1 MEGHLMTLSAHALVD
16 SALEK
21 LLAKDMTGFAGLWAA
36 DGIIEFP
43 FAAAGYPQ
51 QVTGRAAIQDY
62 MRDYPKLL
70 DIQRIISQTV
80 HDTADANVVI
90 VEFEVEG
97 VVVQT
102 AKPYRMR
109 YIAVITARDGEISTY
124 RDYWSPAA
132 AAEIMDVTALSGT
145 NA

>member
-1 MEGHLMTLSAHALVD
+1 MKDHLMTPSALVD
-16 SALEK
+16 RALDL
-21 LLAKDMTGFAGLWAA
+21 LLAKDMVGFAGLWAA

-43 FAAAGYPQ
+43 FAAAGYPP
-51 QVTGRAAIQDY
+51 QVTGRAAIEDY

-70 DIQRIISQTV
+70 DVQQIVAKTV
-80 HDTADANVVI
+80 HETADADVVV
-90 VEFEVEG
+90 VEFEAAG

-109 YIAVITARDGEISTY
+109 YIAVITARDGEILRY

-132 AAEIMDVTALSGT
+132 AAEIIPLTTFSGT

>member
-1 MEGHLMTLSAHALVD
+1 MTLSAHALVD
-16 SALEK
+16 RALDL

-36 DGIIEFP
+36 DGVLEFP
-43 FAAAGYPQ
+43 FAAPGYPP
-51 QVTGRAAIQDY
+51 QVTGRDAIQDY

-70 DIQRIISQTV
+70 DIQTIVEKTV

-90 VEFEVEG
+90 VEFEVAG
-97 VVVQT
+97 VVVQS

-109 YIAVITARDGEISTY
+109 YIAVVTARDGEISRY

-132 AAEIMDVTALSGT
+132 AAEIIPLTSFSGT

>member
-1 MEGHLMTLSAHALVD
+1 MTLSAHALVD
-16 SALEK
+16 QALEL

-36 DGIIEFP
+36 DGVIEFP
-43 FAAAGYPQ
+43 FAADGYPPR
-51 QVTGRAAIQDY
+51 VTGRAAIQDY

-70 DIQRIISQTV
+70 DIQTIVEKTV
-80 HDTADANVVI
+80 HDTTDVNVVI
-90 VEFEVEG
+90 VEIEVAG

-109 YIAVITARDGEISTY
+109 YIAVVTARDGEISNY

-132 AAEIMDVTALSGT
+132 VAEVLGAPLTTFSGT